1 MSAPFFSY
9 YRRRRLILLYL
20 GLGGI
25 WGLAAPVA
33 HAAPPGAIQ
42 AGTMKIGMAPWEEWM
57 APIARREAYEQALQ
71 AAQITAEAVE
81 DGVCIHLRTGAPQ
94 PATPLAIHV
103 KFRLLWPG
111 YEYDVAVQDEQGN
124 YLPAR
129 RRTDLPDE
137 LIFWTSPERDIY
149 YVRAQNPHAGLPP
162 LPAETERTVKEPTT
176 GLKATICRWPEGRQ
190 AAISFRFD
198 DSYPSHI
205 LSAIPLLRQF
215 GFQGT
220 FFIIP
225 GAAEYLAYK
234 NAWEACARQ
243 GDQEFANHTMH
254 HYGATNDEETER
266 EIGEA
271 TAYIRQ
277 LFPQAG
283 LICFS
288 PGGGTIWTHSRPLRY
303 FLDKYRLIIP
313 RPQLALSMTE
323 NSAPDFQMLLEQA
336 IEKQAWLLALFHQIQ
351 KPWLSEETFRA
362 VLEMTRARQEMLWIA
377 GMARVYKYQQARQH
391 ARLTLE
397 KIAERA
403 VKLTLSCAT
412 DPLLFDEPLTI
423 ELTLPEKWPPS
434 DVTIRSEKGERVPFH
449 IQGNNVPSPIRFSAR
464 AISAAYIISREP

>member
-1 MSAPFFSY
+1 
-9 YRRRRLILLYL
+9 
-20 GLGGI
+20 
-25 WGLAAPVA
+25 
-33 HAAPPGAIQ
+33 
-42 AGTMKIGMAPWEEWM
+42 MAPK
-57 APIARREAYEQALQ
+57 ARREAYEQARQ
-71 AAQITAEAVE
+71 AAQIAAEAVT
-81 DGVCIHLRTGAPQ
+81 DGVRIHLLTGALQ
-94 PATPLAIHV
+94 PATPLAVHV
-103 KFRLLWPG
+103 KFRPLWPG

-129 RRTDLPDE
+129 RRTELPDE
-137 LIFWTSPERDIY
+137 LIFWMSPESDTY

-162 LPAETERTVKEPTT
+162 LPAETERNAQEPTT

-190 AAISFRFD
+190 AAVSFRFD

-205 LSAIPLLRQF
+205 LSALPLLRQY

-220 FFIIP
+220 FYIIP
-225 GAAEYLAYK
+225 GASEYLAYK

-254 HYGATNDEETER
+254 HYGATNEEETER

-288 PGGGTIWTHSRPLRY
+288 PGGGTIWIHSRPLRY

-313 RPQLALSMTE
+313 RPQLALSLTE
-323 NSAPDFQMLLEQA
+323 HSASDFPMLLEQA
-336 IEKQAWLLALFHQIQ
+336 IEKQAWLMALFHQIK
-351 KPWLSEETFRA
+351 KPWLSEETFRT
-362 VLEMTRARQEMLWIA
+362 VLEMTRAHQEMLWIA
-377 GMARVYKYQQARQH
+377 GMARVYKYQQAREH

-397 KIAERA
+397 KIAEKA

-412 DPLLFDEPLTI
+412 NPLLFDEPLTI
-423 ELTLPEKWPPS
+423 ELTLPEKWPSS
-434 DVTIRSEKGERVPFH
+434 DVKIRSEKSERVPFH
-449 IQGNNVPSPIRFSAR
+449 ILGNIAPAKIRFSAR
-464 AISAAYIISREP
+464 AISAAYIISWEPGARISSHHS